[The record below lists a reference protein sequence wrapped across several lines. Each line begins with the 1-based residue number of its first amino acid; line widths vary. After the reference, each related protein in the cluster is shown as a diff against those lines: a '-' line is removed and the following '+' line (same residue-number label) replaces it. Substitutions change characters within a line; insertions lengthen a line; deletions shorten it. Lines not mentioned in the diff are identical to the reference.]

1 MLMEVDGKLACFLNF
16 ALIMLD
22 PCSVWLETRNI
33 PSQHETFYSL
43 MHIFNLFPPSL
54 RHILTT
60 SLGRHI
66 TDMVSQRQI
75 LNFFILIYP
84 CFDSLVYILIFLF
97 SNNPYYPS
105 LLFHSLPRS
114 FTLSVAPFCTCLIG
128 SVTILWPCL
137 SIRWSVT
144 RSFGAVACIIFCV
157 DGSTWSGSWPGCPA
171 PSHAEQ
177 GGSQSQALR

>member
-1 MLMEVDGKLACFLNF
+1 MFLSKLGFSGVLGFKRCFGEGRSQSIGIGELFLDCEMLMEVDGKLAYFLNF
-16 ALIMLD
+16 ALIILD

-33 PSQHETFYSL
+33 PSQHETYYSL

-128 SVTILWPCL
+128 SVTIL
-137 SIRWSVT
+137 
-144 RSFGAVACIIFCV
+144 
-157 DGSTWSGSWPGCPA
+157 
-171 PSHAEQ
+171 
-177 GGSQSQALR
+177 